1 MRSSSAKP
9 IPRSQAF
16 NNNNPSTQNNIKPT
30 QNGNGKLI
38 QQQKLN
44 NNRDISRNRSSTVT
58 KQNGASNGV
67 GVNRAPSMPPRIIN
81 RRYAHV
87 KSKVNSITDHSPSP
101 SEVKIFHEPLKVN
114 ATPKVGSL
122 ANADHMPL
130 GGNVRILQ
138 RKLNF
143 RETARPR
150 VDAKSDIIIPK
161 SEKRIP
167 TEKLVWKAEAK
178 VGSLINAGHQPGGGQ
193 NKIFNEP
200 VKVNASAKVGSLDNV
215 THVPGG
221 GNISDYAR
229 SISGTG
235 STRSRR
241 NTGSSE
247 MAAQSPSTLNADIDS
262 LGGDSEINH

>member
-1 MRSSSAKP
+1 
-9 IPRSQAF
+9 
-16 NNNNPSTQNNIKPT
+16 
-30 QNGNGKLI
+30 
-38 QQQKLN
+38 
-44 NNRDISRNRSSTVT
+44 
-58 KQNGASNGV
+58 
-67 GVNRAPSMPPRIIN
+67 MPPRIIN
-81 RRYAHV
+81 RRYAHI
-87 KSKVNSITDHSPSP
+87 KSKVNSITDHSPTP
-101 SEVKIFHEPLKVN
+101 SEVKIFHEPLKVV
-114 ATPKVGSL
+114 ASPKVGSL
-122 ANADHMPL
+122 VNADHTPL

-150 VDAKSDIIIPK
+150 VDAKSEIIIPK

-200 VKVNASAKVGSLDNV
+200 VKVKANSKVGSLDNI

-221 GNISDYAR
+221 GNVKISDYAR

-235 STRSRR
+235 SMRSRR

-262 LGGDSEINH
+262 LGGDSSEINN